1 MRRGAGAEKGGK
13 FASQTWEEK
22 AILPHFQLVLFF
34 ASQTPPSSIPPHMR
48 DSFILRP
55 ENSLANTGPKKG
67 RGEAVL

>member
-22 AILPHFQLVLFF
+22 AILPHFQLVLFL
-34 ASQTPPSSIPPHMR
+34 PPRLPPLYPPPHMR